1 MVRHY
6 RHMQGGGFWS
16 DDIDLNSNAG
26 TSSNSIPTII
36 PGSDKSRNP
45 TMFEIF
51 ATVCK
56 LFMFFLYYI

>member
-6 RHMQGGGFWS
+6 KHMQGGGFWL
-16 DDIDLNSNAG
+16 DDIDLNTNGG
-26 TSSNSIPTII
+26 TSNNNLIPTII

-51 ATVCK
+51 ATVYK
-56 LFMFFLYYI
+56 II

>member
-16 DDIDLNSNAG
+16 DNINLNANIETSN
-26 TSSNSIPTII
+26 NSIPTII

-51 ATVCK
+51 ATVNK
-56 LFMFFLYYI
+56 KIKYF